1 VQAFPQI
8 RYTGHRLT
16 LLGPDTWQLDGRLTV
31 KSATQPVGLDINY
44 LGTGASPMGDVRA
57 GFHASTQLDRDQ
69 FGMLWNQSLLAG
81 VFAVG
86 RSLRVTI
93 DIEAV
98 QQHP

>member
-1 VQAFPQI
+1 
-8 RYTGHRLT
+8 
-16 LLGPDTWQLDGRLTV
+16 V

-44 LGTGASPMGDVRA
+44 LGTGAGPMGDV
-57 GFHASTQLDRDQ
+57 HASTQLDRDQ

-81 VFAVG
+81 VFTVS

-98 QQHP
+98 QHSE